1 MKHIAMLLSAL
12 VLLAAVSACTP
23 EEDGVSD
30 IVQQDAA
37 SSAESRRDIPEGAIA
52 DASGDFVYE
61 GKLMQV
67 GDDENGYIQVP
78 LGFVAFQE
86 EDVEGLL
93 QYSDATGQNVVTL
106 DHNDGIDYTSA
117 ANSMMNYMQQNE
129 ELQDVQGALVTCG
142 GYNAYQI
149 YGRYAD
155 GFIIVVWLIE
165 DPAHPENSYYLAIE
179 FDNDHQYLVA
189 CSSTFE
195 TVDDHSGAGQTS

>member
-1 MKHIAMLLSAL
+1 MKQFIC
-12 VLLAAVSACTP
+12 LLACLLLVTAAAGCTQESDGISDLMQQESAA
-23 EEDGVSD
+23 
-30 IVQQDAA
+30 DAQ
-37 SSAESRRDIPEGAIA
+37 ETREIPEGAIA

-67 GDDENGYIQVP
+67 GDEENGYIQVP
-78 LGFVAFQE
+78 LGYVAFQE

-93 QYSDATGQNVVTL
+93 QYSDVSGQNVVTL
-106 DHNDGIDYTSA
+106 DHNSGIDYTSA
-117 ANSMMNYMQQNE
+117 ANSMMAYMQQNE
-129 ELQDVQGALVTCG
+129 ELSDVQGGIVTCG

-165 DPAHPENSYYLAIE
+165 DPAHQENSYYLAIE
-179 FDNDHQYLVA
+179 FDQEHQYLVA

-195 TVDDHSGAGQTS
+195 TVDDHNAAGT